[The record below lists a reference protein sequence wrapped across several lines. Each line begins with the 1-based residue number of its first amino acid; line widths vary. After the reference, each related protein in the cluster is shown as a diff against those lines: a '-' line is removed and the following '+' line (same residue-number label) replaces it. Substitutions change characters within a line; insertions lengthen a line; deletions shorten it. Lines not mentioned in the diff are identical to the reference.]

1 MNLVPLIA
9 SPGFASQLAS
19 RSLLLALLDA
29 RFSSREKVLEESG
42 GEKFIAS
49 LPCGTFAG
57 SRFSR
62 PLNFPRAK
70 THVEALISI
79 MACSQ
84 ANAFER
90 CRQSFKIRSLTGTA
104 LNVSIYFG
112 PFRTLLMST
121 PPGSNWE
128 VPTSI
133 RPVTQTENG
142 THR

>member
-1 MNLVPLIA
+1 M
-9 SPGFASQLAS
+9 
-19 RSLLLALLDA
+19 R
-29 RFSSREKVLEESG
+29 KVG
-42 GEKFIAS
+42 KRKVYRS

-62 PLNFPRAK
+62 PLNFPRAE
-70 THVEALISI
+70 THVEALIRI

-84 ANAFER
+84 ANAFEM
-90 CRQSFKIRSLTGTA
+90 CRQSFKIRSLTGAA

-112 PFRTLLMST
+112 PSRTLLMST